1 MVTYGGMS
9 LMPVTVPTGLFIFK
23 NITCR
28 GFWLSSKQY
37 SSLKE
42 AAIEEIIQLA
52 QAGYLK
58 VE

>member
-23 NITCR
+23 DITCR

-37 SSLKE
+37 SSMKE
-42 AAIEEIIQLA
+42 AAIEELIKLA
-52 QAGYLK
+52 QAGRLT